1 MCLSVILWNKGTTLT
16 CREPLTCVRL
26 RIAKTRHGKRSQR
39 LITIWRYRCILGD
52 LTPLHFAAFTGAYE
66 IQTDRKNPKQ
76 STSAVYLVGRYWF
89 NRIFLFRCKFAERKL
104 LYLDKTNR
112 DFPCSD
118 QILNSCLLIMILIL
132 CFRNRPFYSLYLQMY
147 WIRSPFKLHITNM
160 LFTSFSTKTGSVFQ
174 HSIKRHSAFHI
185 LKRCIYAS
193 SHVGQDNNI
202 LTG

>member
-1 MCLSVILWNKGTTLT
+1 MG
-16 CREPLTCVRL
+16 RE
-26 RIAKTRHGKRSQR
+26 R
-39 LITIWRYRCILGD
+39 LITIRRYRCILGD

-89 NRIFLFRCKFAERKL
+89 NRIFLFRCKFAQRKL

-112 DFPCSD
+112 HFLCRD

-147 WIRSPFKLHITNM
+147 WIRSTVKLHITRVSALKQRVSTFNK
-160 LFTSFSTKTGSVFQ
+160 TSLRNSYTKTLYICFFAC
-174 HSIKRHSAFHI
+174 R
-185 LKRCIYAS
+185 
-193 SHVGQDNNI
+193 
-202 LTG
+202 TG